1 MEGVVGNSEMISDS
15 QELVSTGVGVGNAQ
29 HTSSYRLMAVSTLDG
44 SALLHSNVLGL
55 KEKGYFMQCEPL

>member
-15 QELVSTGVGVGNAQ
+15 QELVSTGVGVRNAQ
-29 HTSSYRLMAVSTLDG
+29 HTSYRLMAVSTLDG